1 MTTGRINQVPTIII
15 SIGVPHQYII
25 ELLLLVVVVCYNSNR
40 REKVRER

>member
-25 ELLLLVVVVCYNSNR
+25 ELVVGCVVCLL
-40 REKVRER
+40 